1 MANMGQSLSK
11 IYVHITFST
20 KNRENLIDKNIEN
33 TLYQYIGGICKSLEC
48 TPLQVGGYKNHIHIL
63 CLLSKKM
70 TTIKLLEQV
79 KKQSS
84 KWVKKQGTKYV
95 NFYWQSGYGIF
106 SVNPTQVSTV
116 IEYIDNQKQ
125 HHTKMTFK
133 EELLLLL
140 KKYGSDYDEKYLWD

>member
-106 SVNPTQVSTV
+106 SVNPTQINVVSN
-116 IEYIDNQKQ
+116 YIKNQEK
-125 HHTKMTFK
+125 HHQDKTFQD
-133 EELLLLL
+133 EFRDFL
-140 KKYGSDYDEKYLWD
+140 KRYNISYNEAYVWD